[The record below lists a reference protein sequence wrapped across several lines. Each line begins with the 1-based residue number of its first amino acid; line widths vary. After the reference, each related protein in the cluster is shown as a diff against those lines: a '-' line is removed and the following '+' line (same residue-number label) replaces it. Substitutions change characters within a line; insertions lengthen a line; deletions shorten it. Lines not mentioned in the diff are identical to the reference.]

1 MLDAGCKTQPSV
13 ARSSGESETTALHD
27 VVLDLTGVETPT
39 PAEKELIDRTP
50 DRVKALTNTLTRMSY
65 PLEDLLRWLTCKRVD
80 IQYGGIYVDATVC
93 KSVAEAG
100 ESKAMSYVRKTQ
112 TVDLLWLRDAVRHLR
127 MSIIKISSER
137 NVADLLTKAV
147 TRKVLMTL
155 LPIIGR
161 A

>member
-1 MLDAGCKTQPSV
+1 M

-65 PLEDLLRWLTCKRVD
+65 PLEDLLRWLIIQCGRV
-80 IQYGGIYVDATVC
+80 YFDATVC

-100 ESKAMSYVRKTQ
+100 ESKAMSYILKNQ
-112 TVDLLWLRDAVRHLR
+112 AVDLLWLRDALRHLK
-127 MSIIKISSER
+127 MSTIKIGSAR

-147 TRKVLMTL
+147 TRKVLAAL